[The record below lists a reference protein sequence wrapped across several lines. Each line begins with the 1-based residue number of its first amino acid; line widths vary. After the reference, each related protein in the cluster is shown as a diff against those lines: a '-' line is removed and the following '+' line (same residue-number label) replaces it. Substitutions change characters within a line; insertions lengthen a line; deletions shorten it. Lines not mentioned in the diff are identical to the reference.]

1 MADASEEE
9 SSHPVD
15 GTDPASGS
23 VLVEEA
29 AVLNCYPFL
38 LRSHFNQQ
46 LGGGLTFQGLVM
58 RATNGVLNCHSGKI
72 SGKTVP
78 RHVQPEQIWVHAV
91 VQQNSETSPKDHD
104 KQEKGFAKF
113 RPNCIK
119 RNGTKLNQIVVTTCL
134 AIKMD
139 QSECPQ

>member
-1 MADASEEE
+1 MFCIKPLCFDIWFAIFICLFVTSK
-9 SSHPVD
+9 S
-15 GTDPASGS
+15 
-23 VLVEEA
+23 
-29 AVLNCYPFL
+29 
-38 LRSHFNQQ
+38 
-46 LGGGLTFQGLVM
+46 GGGLTFQKLVM

-119 RNGTKLNQIVVTTCL
+119 RNGT
-134 AIKMD
+134 
-139 QSECPQ
+139 S